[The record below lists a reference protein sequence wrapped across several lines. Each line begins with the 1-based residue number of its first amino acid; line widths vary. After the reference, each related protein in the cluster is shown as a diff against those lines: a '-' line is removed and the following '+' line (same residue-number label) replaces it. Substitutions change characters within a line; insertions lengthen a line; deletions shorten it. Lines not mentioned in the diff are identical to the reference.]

1 VSLSEQLQADMKT
14 AMRDGDAHRRDT
26 LRMAIAAVQN
36 AAKDKRADLT
46 DEEVLAVLTR
56 QVKTRRESIKAYTD
70 AGRDDL
76 AAREQAEIEV
86 LQPYLPEQLGE
97 DEIRALVTE
106 AIDSTGATSPRDMGR
121 VMAALMP
128 TTRGRADGKLVA
140 SLVNEEL
147 AKAASAS

>member
-1 VSLSEQLQADMKT
+1 VSLTQQLQADMKS
-14 AMRDGDAHRRDT
+14 AMRDGDAERRDT

-46 DEEVLAVLTR
+46 DEEALVVLTR

-76 AAREQAEIEV
+76 AAREQAEIDV

-97 DEIRALVTE
+97 DEVRTLVAEAL
-106 AIDSTGATSPRDMGR
+106 AATGASSPKDMGR
-121 VMAALMP
+121 VMGALMP
-128 TTRGRADGKLVA
+128 KVKGRADGKLV
-140 SLVNEEL
+140 SEIVNEEL
-147 AKAASAS
+147 AKAASAP